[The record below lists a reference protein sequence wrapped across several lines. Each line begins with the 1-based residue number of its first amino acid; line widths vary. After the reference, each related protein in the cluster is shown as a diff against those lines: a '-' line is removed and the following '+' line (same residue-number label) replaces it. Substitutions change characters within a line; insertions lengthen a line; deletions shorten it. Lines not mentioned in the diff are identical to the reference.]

1 MSIPRVPIYIFG
13 ILRDHI
19 TMIHIHFLWRTHLLA
34 QISFK
39 TGVQYD
45 KIMSQMRALIP
56 HILQF
61 ISHPS
66 ETKTNVGTSLRQ
78 IWLALERSA
87 IKKMGDTER

>member
-1 MSIPRVPIYIFG
+1 M
-13 ILRDHI
+13 
-19 TMIHIHFLWRTHLLA
+19 A

-61 ISHPS
+61 ISHHS
-66 ETKTNVGTSLRQ
+66 ETKTNVGTLGTSLRQ
-78 IWLALERSA
+78 IWLSLERSA
-87 IKKMGDTER
+87 IKKMGDTEQQCQIRTMKPGVRFWNLSGISEMSS